1 MENLISLY
9 VPELNGRTVS
19 TSTTSTTSTTTIN
32 YVVKTTSKS
41 TITPKTT
48 LSPKAE
54 RQPEQDGPG
63 GTSTRGTNQ
72 EEVSVPEV
80 TSGENIYSNIFL
92 FG

>member
-19 TSTTSTTSTTTIN
+19 TSTTSTTSTITT
-32 YVVKTTSKS
+32 KTT
-41 TITPKTT
+41 P
-48 LSPKAE
+48 SPKAE
-54 RQPEQDGPG
+54 RQPEQPG